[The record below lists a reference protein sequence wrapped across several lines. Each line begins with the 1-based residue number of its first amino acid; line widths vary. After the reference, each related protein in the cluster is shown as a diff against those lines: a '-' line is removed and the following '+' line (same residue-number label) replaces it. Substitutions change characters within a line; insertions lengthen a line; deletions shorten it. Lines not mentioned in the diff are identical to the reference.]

1 MRNWLRGLGAALVA
15 GGIAA
20 PCLILPAATAQAAQN
35 SQGGCTTYT
44 VQGYNVGV
52 CVNDH
57 NTGSIAYPDIW
68 VNKSAGSGSNCGI
81 NLSVWDDHT
90 KRYTSK
96 ELSCGTGEQPG
107 TATTT
112 FSSPTLAHAYARL
125 DLNGKAYPIGN
136 SPSIYLDSSQP
147 TNYWAG
153 QGTSM
158 TDPINMVVIVPGGN
172 ALSVLHDALLSKA
185 ASWYVNTC
193 YDPRVWFNPGDVS
206 GEPNASYTDNNKD
219 GADVTPWT
227 GCGNVGVTRDHL
239 RVWANP
245 VDDVLYIAASTED
258 PTGKF
263 PGLHTVVSFDDG
275 AKQLVT
281 ALAKGIAATGKH
293 HQGFLVQR
301 YAAGSVN
308 GVKYSGQVTY
318 FDVS

>member
-35 SQGGCTTYT
+35 SQGGCITYT

-57 NTGSIAYPDIW
+57 NTGNIAYPDIW

-81 NLSVWDDHT
+81 NLSVWDDHNH
-90 KRYTSK
+90 RYTSK

-136 SPSIYLDSSQP
+136 SPSVFLGNQP
-147 TNYWAG
+147 TYYYAG
-153 QGTSM
+153 QGTTM
-158 TDPINMVVIVPGGN
+158 TDPINFVVVVPGGN
-172 ALSVLHDALLSKA
+172 ALSVLDKALLSTA
-185 ASWYVNTC
+185 AGWHINSC
-193 YDPRVWFNPGDVS
+193 YDPTVWFNPGS
-206 GEPNASYTDNNKD
+206 TSRAPAASYTSDNSF
-219 GADVTPWT
+219 GADVIPWV
-227 GCGNVGVTRDHL
+227 GCGTVNVKRDHI
-239 RVWANP
+239 RVWDSP
-245 VDDVLYIAASTED
+245 DDNVLYIAASTEN

-275 AKQLVT
+275 ANQLVT
-281 ALAKGIAATGKH
+281 ALAKGIAATG
-293 HQGFLVQR
+293 
-301 YAAGSVN
+301 
-308 GVKYSGQVTY
+308 
-318 FDVS
+318 